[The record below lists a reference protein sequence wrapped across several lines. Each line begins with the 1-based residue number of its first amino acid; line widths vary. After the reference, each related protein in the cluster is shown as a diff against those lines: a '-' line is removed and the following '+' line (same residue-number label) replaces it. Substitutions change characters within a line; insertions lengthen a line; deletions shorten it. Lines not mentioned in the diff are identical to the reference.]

1 MNKEKTINEINKLI
15 DEIVG
20 MLEDEEY
27 LIEFKKTIEQVY
39 VTLKVSKEITERLKN
54 NIIDNLKGEENES
67 N

>member
-1 MNKEKTINEINKLI
+1 MNRGKIINEINKLI

-39 VTLKVSKEITERLKN
+39 LTLKVSKEITERLKN
-54 NIIDNLKGEENES
+54 NIIDNIKGEE
-67 N
+67 